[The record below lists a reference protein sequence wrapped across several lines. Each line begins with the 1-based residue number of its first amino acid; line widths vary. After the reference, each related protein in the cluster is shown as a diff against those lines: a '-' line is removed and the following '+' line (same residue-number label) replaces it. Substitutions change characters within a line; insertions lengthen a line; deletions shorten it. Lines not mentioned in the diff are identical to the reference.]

1 MENPEQYWEP
11 EVVARRLVQLQRG
24 EGSVLF
30 VGNAGLVQ
38 ARCLTTEGLWELRPY
53 DSDAWLWVMVGRTQQ
68 AGRWSVLFSDGEN
81 APERIREAELSAY
94 GALWDALEFLHW
106 DVKSE

>member
-1 MENPEQYWEP
+1 MGNPERYWEP
-11 EVVARRLVQLQRG
+11 EVVARRLVRLQRG

-30 VGNAGLVQ
+30 VGYAGLVR
-38 ARCLTTEGLWELRPY
+38 ARCLRAGELWELRPY
-53 DSDAWLWVMVGRTQQ
+53 QGDAWRWVMVGEKLP
-68 AGRWSVLFSDGEN
+68 GRWSVLFSDGAA